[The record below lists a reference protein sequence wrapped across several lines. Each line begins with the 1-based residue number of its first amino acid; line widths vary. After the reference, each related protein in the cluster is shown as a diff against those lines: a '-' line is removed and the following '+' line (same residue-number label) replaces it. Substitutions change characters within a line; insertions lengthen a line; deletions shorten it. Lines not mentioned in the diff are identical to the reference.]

1 MSFLNTGDHTR
12 LFVKDWGG
20 GRPVI
25 FLHGWPLSS
34 DSWDDQAMPMAD
46 AGFRTIAYDRRG
58 FGRSTQPWSGYDYD
72 TLADDLA
79 SVIEQTGAIEQR
91 RTRSSR
97 GGDSS
102 ASRRGAQ
109 RAALD
114 LLARARSCRRF
125 TLSDGECSASGS
137 DSRVEDGTGM
147 AVCTVVRRD
156 GADDSGVAR
165 SVRLPADAA
174 QAAKQHGD
182 ELQMQ
187 VVLSDGEDEQPLY
200 FSGRSGKKVRRRAVV
215 QSDDEAGGDDDGES
229 AMAKFEDRDEEE
241 IIIRRPG
248 SSVRRSSRKVAS
260 DDDGD
265 DDDACQ
271 QASQASIASLSQLDL
286 ASPGCKRPF
295 GDHSMETPTKTS
307 KR

>member
-1 MSFLNTGDHTR
+1 MGDSGSESGESASEAAAAARTR
-12 LFVKDWGG
+12 
-20 GRPVI
+20 R
-25 FLHGWPLSS
+25 SS
-34 DSWDDQAMPMAD
+34 SSRSSARRARARAS
-46 AGFRTIAYDRRG
+46 AG
-58 FGRSTQPWSGYDYD
+58 
-72 TLADDLA
+72 
-79 SVIEQTGAIEQR
+79 SVTEQTGAIEQR

-137 DSRVEDGTGM
+137 DSRGEDGTGM
-147 AVCTVVRRD
+147 AVRSVIRRD

-165 SVRLPADAA
+165 SVRLPADAV
-174 QAAKQHGD
+174 QAAEQHGD

-215 QSDDEAGGDDDGES
+215 QSDDEAGGDNDRES
-229 AMAKFEDRDEEE
+229 AMATFEDREEEE

-286 ASPGCKRPF
+286 TSPGCKRRPF
-295 GDHSMETPTKTS
+295 GDHSMETPKKTS

>member
-1 MSFLNTGDHTR
+1 
-12 LFVKDWGG
+12 
-20 GRPVI
+20 
-25 FLHGWPLSS
+25 
-34 DSWDDQAMPMAD
+34 
-46 AGFRTIAYDRRG
+46 
-58 FGRSTQPWSGYDYD
+58 
-72 TLADDLA
+72 
-79 SVIEQTGAIEQR
+79 
-91 RTRSSR
+91 
-97 GGDSS
+97 
-102 ASRRGAQ
+102 
-109 RAALD
+109 
-114 LLARARSCRRF
+114 
-125 TLSDGECSASGS
+125 
-137 DSRVEDGTGM
+137 M
-147 AVCTVVRRD
+147 AVCSVVRSD

-215 QSDDEAGGDDDGES
+215 QSDDEAGGDNDRES
-229 AMAKFEDRDEEE
+229 AMATFEDREEE

-286 ASPGCKRPF
+286 TSPGCKRRPF
-295 GDHSMETPTKTS
+295 GDHSMETPKKTS